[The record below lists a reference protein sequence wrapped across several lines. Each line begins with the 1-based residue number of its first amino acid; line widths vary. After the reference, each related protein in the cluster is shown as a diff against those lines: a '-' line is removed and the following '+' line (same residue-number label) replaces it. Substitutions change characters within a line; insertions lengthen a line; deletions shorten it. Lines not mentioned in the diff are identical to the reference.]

1 MAFII
6 DSLSVDTISTL
17 KSLTSSTTPK
27 RVNNLFLTVLDT
39 GNSTTSWYL
48 YKLSATDTESLP
60 SIVSPTDSIG
70 RWFQYGGTNQ
80 SSGGS
85 GTAGTVATISV
96 GTVTAL
102 NPSQVPTVVNAGTTS
117 AATLNFG
124 IPSSPTFA
132 VGTVTGLSAGTTP
145 TITNVGS
152 NGNVTLNFGIP
163 AGASGAVGTNGTNGT
178 NGTSGTSAFTTTT
191 VSFTQPV
198 ISSTVSVSVA
208 NTSWMV
214 AGQILF
220 VATAGFYQVSSITNS
235 TTVVLN
241 NLGYPGSAIAT
252 TVITSP
258 QGITPGGLIGATGAT
273 GSVSSVSSLAF
284 NYAAIPTTSTSQL
297 GLYADNADG
306 LLKVRTQ
313 SNGTAYKVAY
323 LDLPQQYN
331 GTQGSTN
338 STIIY
343 SATPIVDLSLSNVY
357 TLNLT
362 GNVTT
367 FDANNLR
374 VATYIFLLIQDAT
387 GSRTISFASKFKF
400 SGGTAPTLTT
410 TATKTDIVSCICDGT
425 SLYCTFVGNY

>member
-27 RVNNLFLTVLDT
+27 RVNSLFLTVLDT

-48 YKLSATDTESLP
+48 YKSSATDTESLP
-60 SIVSPTDSIG
+60 SIVSPSDGIG
-70 RWFQYGGTNQ
+70 RWFQYGG
-80 SSGGS
+80 SA
-85 GTAGTVATISV
+85 TAATISV
-96 GTVTAL
+96 GTVTVL
-102 NPSQVPTVVNAGTTS
+102 NPSQVPTVVNGGTAS

-132 VGTVTGLSAGTTP
+132 VGTVTGLSAGATP

-152 NGNVTLNFGIP
+152 NGNVSLNFGIP
-163 AGASGAVGTNGTNGT
+163 AGASGAVGTNGTNGVK
-178 NGTSGTSAFTTTT
+178 GASAFTTTT

-208 NTSWMV
+208 DTSWMV

-220 VATAGFYQVSSITNS
+220 VASAGFYQVSSITDS
-235 TTVVLN
+235 TTVVIN
-241 NLGYPGSAIAT
+241 NLGYPGSAIAA

-343 SATPIVDLSLSNVY
+343 SAIPIVDLSLSNVY

-374 VATYIFLLIQDAT
+374 VATYIFVIIQDAT

-400 SGGTAPTLTT
+400 SGGMAPTLTT

>member
-6 DSLSVDTISTL
+6 DSLSVATLDTL
-17 KSLTSSTTPK
+17 KSLTSLTTPK

-48 YKLSATDTESLP
+48 YKLSATDTENLP
-60 SIVSPTDSIG
+60 SIVSPLDSIG

-85 GTAGTVATISV
+85 GTAATISV

-102 NPSQVPTVVNAGTTS
+102 NPDQSPVVVNGGTTS

-132 VGTVTGLSAGTTP
+132 VGTVTGLSAGATP

-152 NGNVTLNFGIP
+152 NGNISLNFGIP
-163 AGASGAVGTNGTNGT
+163 TGATGTLGA
-178 NGTSGTSAFTTTT
+178 SAFTTTT
-191 VSFTQPV
+191 VSFTQSV
-198 ISSTVSVSVA
+198 ISSTVSVSVV

-214 AGQILF
+214 VGQILF
-220 VATAGFYQVSSITNS
+220 VATAGFYQVSSITDS
-235 TTVVLN
+235 TTVILN
-241 NLGYPGSAIAT
+241 NLGYPGSAIAGT
-252 TVITSP
+252 IITSP
-258 QGITPGGLIGATGAT
+258 NGITPGGLIGATGAT
-273 GSVSSVSSLAF
+273 GSVSSVSFLTF

-306 LLKVRTQ
+306 LLKVITQ

-323 LDLPQQYN
+323 LDLPQQYK

-343 SATPIVDLSLSNVY
+343 SATPTVDLSLSNVY

-362 GNVTT
+362 GNITN
-367 FDANNLR
+367 FDASNLR
-374 VATYIFLLIQDAT
+374 VATYIFVIIQDAT
-387 GSRTISFASKFKF
+387 GSRTINFASKFKF
-400 SGGTAPTLTT
+400 SGGTTPTLTT